1 MVKMKIKDLRELL
14 KDIPDDYDI
23 NLSGR
28 ISVPDGHDRCGTTY
42 SVSRYPINERIS
54 EICSVSIDDDTKD
67 ITLNL
72 SLILDEE

>member
-1 MVKMKIKDLRELL
+1 MVKMNIKDLKELL

-28 ISVPDGHDRCGTTY
+28 ISVPDGQDRVGTTY

-54 EICSVSIDDDTKD
+54 EICSVSIDDDTRD

-72 SLILDEE
+72 SLVLDEQ